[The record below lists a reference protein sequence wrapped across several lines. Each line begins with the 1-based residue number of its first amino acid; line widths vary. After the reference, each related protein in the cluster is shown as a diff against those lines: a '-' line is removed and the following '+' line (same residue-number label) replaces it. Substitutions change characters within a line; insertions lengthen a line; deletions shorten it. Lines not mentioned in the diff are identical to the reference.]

1 MKGKE
6 VQQSNSHKIIPV
18 TRREISSGLAFAE
31 EYDLQR
37 LTQWAAEGWRV
48 VQIKGMYMILE
59 QASPEQAIFAIDY
72 QDAPDSDYFEMCA
85 AAGWQ
90 HVMSVEQQIH
100 LFKSTPGTAAIF
112 SPADATTKYQ
122 RAARMF
128 AKPALWSSIGV
139 AVSLALLFGVV
150 VPWVEM
156 QESIL
161 ARAVEIVALIIVCV
175 LATISIFTVLPWLS
189 YRMRLTGIQIRMSRI
204 VIGLIFGLC
213 GAVLGYFIG
222 SMIP

>member
-1 MKGKE
+1 M
-6 VQQSNSHKIIPV
+6 QHSTPQKIIPV
-18 TRREISSGLAFAE
+18 TRREIGAGLAFAE

-37 LTQWAAEGWRV
+37 LSQWAAEGWRLAKIEHLWMV
-48 VQIKGMYMILE
+48 LVQ
-59 QASPEQAIFAIDY
+59 APPEQAIFAIDY
-72 QDAPDSDYFEMCA
+72 QDAPDSDYFEMCRV
-85 AAGWQ
+85 AGWQ
-90 HVMSVEQQIH
+90 HVTSVEQQIH
-100 LFKSTPGTAAIF
+100 LFKAAPGTAAIF

-122 RAARMF
+122 RAAHMF

-189 YRMRLTGIQIRMSRI
+189 YRLRLTGIQVRMSRLMF
-204 VIGLIFGLC
+204 GLIFGLC

-222 SMIP
+222 SMMP

>member
-1 MKGKE
+1 M
-6 VQQSNSHKIIPV
+6 QQSTLQKIIPV
-18 TRREISSGLAFAE
+18 TRREIGAGLAFAE

-37 LTQWAAEGWRV
+37 LSQWAAEGWRLAKIEHLWMV
-48 VQIKGMYMILE
+48 LE
-59 QASPEQAIFAIDY
+59 QAPPEQAIFAIDY
-72 QDAPDSDYFEMCA
+72 QDAPDSDYFEMCR

-90 HVMSVEQQIH
+90 HVTSVEQQIH
-100 LFKSTPGTAAIF
+100 LFKAAPGTAAIF

-122 RAARMF
+122 RAAHMF

-189 YRMRLTGIQIRMSRI
+189 YRLRLTGIQVRMSRLLF
-204 VIGLIFGLC
+204 GLIFGLC

>member
-1 MKGKE
+1 M
-6 VQQSNSHKIIPV
+6 QHSTPQKIIPV
-18 TRREISSGLAFAE
+18 TRREIGAGLAFAE

-37 LTQWAAEGWRV
+37 LSQWAAEGWRLAKIEHLWMV
-48 VQIKGMYMILE
+48 LE
-59 QASPEQAIFAIDY
+59 QAPPEQVIFAIDY
-72 QDAPDSDYFEMCA
+72 QDAPDSDYFEMCRV
-85 AAGWQ
+85 AGWQ
-90 HVMSVEQQIH
+90 HVTSVEQQIH
-100 LFKSTPGTAAIF
+100 LFKAAPGTAAIF

-161 ARAVEIVALIIVCV
+161 VRAVEIVALIIVCV

-189 YRMRLTGIQIRMSRI
+189 YRLRLTGIQVRMSRLMF
-204 VIGLIFGLC
+204 GLIFGLC